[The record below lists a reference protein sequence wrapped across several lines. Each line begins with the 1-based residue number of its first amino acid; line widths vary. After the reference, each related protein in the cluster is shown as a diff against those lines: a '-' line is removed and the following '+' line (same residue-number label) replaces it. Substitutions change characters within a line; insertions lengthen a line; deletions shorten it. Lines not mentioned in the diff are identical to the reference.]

1 MPRRYRRPY
10 RSKKYKWS
18 LEFTSSRVLVGPVGV
33 DVNVPIVSPVYDE
46 GTRCVKNFDIQLTTQ
61 ASGTIVSE
69 NTSQHGYHSEL
80 SNIVFYWALVYVPH
94 GYEPRN
100 LNLPDTDQEYPTGR
114 STDLYLANQFVI
126 AAGVQSMLNPTFRI
140 RSRLARNLNSG
151 DRIFLVVQQISNIE
165 SQLSSEQV
173 PVNVLAKYAVCY
185 K

>member
-1 MPRRYRRPY
+1 MPRRYRSY
-10 RSKKYKWS
+10 RSRAKKYKWS
-18 LEFTSSRVLVGPVGV
+18 LEFTATRVLVGPVGV
-33 DVNVPIVSPVYDE
+33 TQDVPIVSPSYEE
-46 GTRCVKNFDIQLTTQ
+46 GVRCVKNFDIQVTSQASLTTGFAQ
-61 ASGTIVSE
+61 EEGVMNE
-69 NTSQHGYHSEL
+69 RNNL
-80 SNIVFYWALVYVPH
+80 VVYWALVYVPH
-94 GYEPRN
+94 GYDTRD
-100 LNLPDTDQEYPTGR
+100 LNLPDFTNDTATER